1 MALIDAR
8 GEIRVAYSI
17 ASLGVLAL
25 WVVEI
30 QGDML
35 SWVKKWVIF
44 LLKCKGKDGK
54 EWGYGIVC
62 LIDDKG
68 DLYVASSIVD
78 LGIFALWVVEIQG
91 EISPLIGRK
100 FQSSAQFSILGI
112 VFMNRKVVLE
122 GFLSKQK
129 LE

>member
-1 MALIDAR
+1 VALVDAR
-8 GEIRVAYSI
+8 GDICVAYSI

-35 SWVKKWVIF
+35 SGAF

-62 LIDDKG
+62 LIDDRG
-68 DLYVASSIVD
+68 DLYVASSIVG